1 MGGRDGNPCFRCWNK
16 QQILSPALSLLKQAL
31 WEEGH
36 HKQALWEE
44 GHRKVVA
51 LSGQELQVLAQLRVG
66 QWEAWGRRQLRP
78 WVRVGSNRAFVAL
91 I

>member
-1 MGGRDGNPCFRCWNK
+1 MGGGDGNPCFRCWNK

-36 HKQALWEE
+36 
-44 GHRKVVA
+44 RKVVA
-51 LSGQELQVLAQLRVG
+51 LSGQELQVFAQLHVG
-66 QWEAWGRRQLRP
+66 QWEAWGRRKLRA